1 MHAPFRVATERTR
14 FAMPET
20 DIGYFTDV
28 GSTHF
33 LSHLD
38 GQLGTYLGL
47 TSSQVIGRQV
57 LCVLRAKRKLKVA
70 SLTSLII
77 YQ

>member
-14 FAMPET
+14 FAMPEA

-33 LSHLD
+33 LSRLD

-47 TSSQVIGRQV
+47 TSAQVIGRQV
-57 LCVLRAKRKLKVA
+57 LCVLEQTLGN
-70 SLTSLII
+70 
-77 YQ
+77 